1 MVREMVETV
10 PTPAAVIV
18 GEPTRHAV
26 VTGHKASVQ
35 LRTDVTGRAVHS
47 SRIDQSVSAVAA
59 AARLIVWLEDVME
72 ENRRGAD
79 PSNGFEPPFTTLH
92 CGMIRGGTAS
102 NIVAASAWFSTD
114 IRAIPE
120 ESPWDYVARF
130 RSYARDALEP
140 RMKAIAPEAGI
151 AIELVS
157 EIPGLRPEA
166 DGAAERLAR
175 RMTGDNA
182 THQVAYGTEAG
193 LFQKAGWSTI
203 VCGPGDIAQAH
214 QPDEYIE
221 ISELEAGERFLRRI
235 LADLS
240 A

>member
-1 MVREMVETV
+1 MADAI

-35 LRTDVTGRAVHS
+35 LRTSVTGRAVHS
-47 SRIDQSVSAVAA
+47 SRTDQGVSAVAT
-59 AARLIVWLEDVME
+59 AARLIAWLDDTTE
-72 ENRRGAD
+72 ENRRRAD
-79 PSNGFEPPFTTLH
+79 PASPFEPPYTTLH
-92 CGMIRGGTAS
+92 CGMVQGGTAA

-114 IRAIPE
+114 IRAVPA
-120 ESPWDYVARF
+120 ESPWDYLEHF
-130 RSYARDALEP
+130 TTYARDVLEP
-140 RMKAIAPEAGI
+140 RMKAVAPEAGI
-151 AIELVS
+151 AIDVFS
-157 EIPGLRPEA
+157 SIPGLRPEN
-166 DGAAERLAR
+166 DGAAERLVR
-175 RMTGDNA
+175 RLTGDNGS
-182 THQVAYGTEAG
+182 HVVAYGTEAG
-193 LFQKAGWSTI
+193 LFQAKGWSAV

-221 ISELEAGERFLRRI
+221 ISELEAGERLLRRL